1 MALAALAA
9 LSMPG
14 CAAQKVRERIA
25 YYDIFGATPSELRDE
40 MDRIGPVDGQGKR
53 ATATTWW
60 NVAWVYRVKTT
71 GTESCKLSSF
81 SVGLDVVT
89 TLPRWQPDS
98 NASKELRTEWGEFAA
113 RVKRHEVGHKQIG
126 EAAAAEIGQRVRD
139 INERQPCEE
148 FEAAIEKVA
157 KKTLAEYRRKDAQY
171 DEETQHGLTQGAIFP
186 GHVVSVVSPPVE
198 VQAPRKQVLLVSSP
212 LLRPHKILGV
222 VRVDAHG
229 VTDEEGVVSADT
241 IKRLEDKAVQ
251 TYGAEQVDAIMN
263 VLTQMDFG
271 GHVQTTGVAVHFE

>member
-14 CAAQKVRERIA
+14 CGAQKIRERVA

-60 NVAWVYRVKTT
+60 NVDWVYRVKTT
-71 GTESCKLSSF
+71 GTESCELSSF

-89 TLPRWQPDS
+89 TLPRWQDRT
-98 NASKELRTEWGEFAA
+98 ASKELQKQWEEFAA
-113 RVKRHEVGHKQIG
+113 RVKRHEGGHKQIG
-126 EAAAAEIGQRVRD
+126 EAAAAEIERRVRD

-148 FEAAIEKVA
+148 FKTAIEKVA
-157 KKTLAEYRRKDAQY
+157 KKTLAEYRRKDTQY

-186 GHVVSVVSPPVE
+186 GHVVSVISAPVE
-198 VQAPRKQVLLVSSP
+198 VRAPRKQVLLVSSP

-222 VRVDAHG
+222 VRVDANE
-229 VTDEEGVVSADT
+229 VTGEGSVLGGDT

-251 TYGAEQVDAIMN
+251 TYGPEQVDAIMN